1 MATLSTNDLFQA
13 GFTKDQVEKIVG
25 IAAMASNTHEAD
37 LNPVIP
43 DAKPKITTLQDLRTY
58 AEGTV
63 VRFPDFAEGQPL
75 VAKVRRPSLLMLASE
90 GKIPNSLLSAAGELF
105 SKGNSAL
112 DNDSTQMLKDT
123 YSICKIMADATFVSP
138 TLAEIEGAGLTLTDE
153 QLMAVFSYTQAGVKA
168 LENFR

>member
-13 GFTKDQVEKIVG
+13 GFTKEQVEKIVNV
-25 IAAMASNTHEAD
+25 AAITANARETALD
-37 LNPVIP
+37 PVVTNVR
-43 DAKPKITTLQDLRTY
+43 PKITTLQDLKSY
-58 AEGTV
+58 AEGTI

-90 GKIPNSLLSAAGELF
+90 GKIPNSLLAAAGELF

>member
-13 GFTKDQVEKIVG
+13 GFTKDQVEKIVS
-25 IAAMASNTHEAD
+25 IAAVTANAHEAD
-37 LNPVIP
+37 LDQVVAN
-43 DAKPKITTLQDLRTY
+43 ARPKITTLQDLRSY

-112 DNDSTQMLKDT
+112 NNDSAQMLKDT
-123 YSICKIMADATFVSP
+123 YSICKIMAESTLVSP
-138 TLAEIEGAGLTLTDE
+138 SLAEIESAGLTLTDE
-153 QLMAVFSYTQAGVKA
+153 QLMAIFSYTQAGVKA